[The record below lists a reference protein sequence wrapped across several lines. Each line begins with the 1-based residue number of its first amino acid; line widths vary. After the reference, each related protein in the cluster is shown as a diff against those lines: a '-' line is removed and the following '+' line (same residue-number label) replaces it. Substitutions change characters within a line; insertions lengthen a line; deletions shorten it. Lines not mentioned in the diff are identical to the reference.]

1 MGLGKWIV
9 GGLGWAMFG
18 PIGGLLGYFFTS
30 SFEKFAEAAAAY
42 QESQYRNQGERNSFL
57 ISLLVL
63 SSVIIKADGKTTS
76 TEMARLREFFA
87 RNFGPQAAMEAEKIV
102 NELLQKDFNLHE
114 VCDQISSN
122 MNYAQKMQ
130 LFHYLVSLGASDG
143 LVQKE
148 VDVLETIAEYIGLT
162 TGDRDSIMAQ
172 FKPDNDKNYKIL
184 EISPD
189 ATNDEVKKAYRRM
202 AVKYHPD
209 KVATLGEDIQK
220 SAEEKFKAV
229 SQAYDAICKERG
241 I

>member
-1 MGLGKWIV
+1 
-9 GGLGWAMFG
+9 
-18 PIGGLLGYFFTS
+18 
-30 SFEKFAEAAAAY
+30 
-42 QESQYRNQGERNSFL
+42 
-57 ISLLVL
+57 
-63 SSVIIKADGKTTS
+63 
-76 TEMARLREFFA
+76 
-87 RNFGPQAAMEAEKIV
+87 MEAEKIV

-220 SAEEKFKAV
+220 AAEEKFKAV